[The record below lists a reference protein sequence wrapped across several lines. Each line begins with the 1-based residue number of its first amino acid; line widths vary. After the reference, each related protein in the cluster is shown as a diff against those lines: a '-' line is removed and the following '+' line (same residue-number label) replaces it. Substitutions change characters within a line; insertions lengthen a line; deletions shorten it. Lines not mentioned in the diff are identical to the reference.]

1 MNIQP
6 VSSHIAS
13 APIASTQ
20 AVNQAQAPQI
30 AAKSDAPSLETADG
44 VSIGEEKP
52 AKKGFIS
59 WLKDLVK
66 TQVEGPEV
74 PYLERTCNKLE
85 EVLSKAQPG
94 DIPDK
99 MPSHADKPGAPS
111 GFYTSDGTCLS
122 GSLLDPGA
130 HIPSKADVCDYKEL
144 NIRDTAA
151 KYDAEVKPYLSPVQ
165 KGVIKEYSGQAF
177 MAMNSYLLGM
187 EKDNEAQTLDRTVRC
202 AAGALDK
209 FEVPSGSILHRTA
222 GFSELRNYMGD
233 EKAIAKYGKLAKA
246 GKSEKLAEILDLR
259 LTGTQTN
266 RKTFISTTAA
276 SDFKMIEH
284 SKITTKYYVGEG
296 VKGIFIAPD
305 KDLCEFSGE
314 YEYLLAPDTKETIM
328 GVEYNPETKGIQLNI
343 FLGDLPE

>member
-1 MNIQP
+1 
-6 VSSHIAS
+6 
-13 APIASTQ
+13 
-20 AVNQAQAPQI
+20 
-30 AAKSDAPSLETADG
+30 
-44 VSIGEEKP
+44 
-52 AKKGFIS
+52 
-59 WLKDLVK
+59 
-66 TQVEGPEV
+66 
-74 PYLERTCNKLE
+74 
-85 EVLSKAQPG
+85 
-94 DIPDK
+94 
-99 MPSHADKPGAPS
+99 
-111 GFYTSDGTCLS
+111 
-122 GSLLDPGA
+122 
-130 HIPSKADVCDYKEL
+130 
-144 NIRDTAA
+144 
-151 KYDAEVKPYLSPVQ
+151 
-165 KGVIKEYSGQAF
+165 

-202 AAGALDK
+202 VAGALDK

-314 YEYLLAPDTKETIM
+314 YEPARRIHHMFAELYSLLFVDGNPAGVKALLSEM
-328 GVEYNPETKGIQLNI
+328 GFIENELRLPLVPTRIATMQQMADILKKLQL
-343 FLGDLPE
+343 